1 MESTLDD
8 VPLLLL
14 SRYTD
19 ENVIYAIAVADAKL
33 TITIAR
39 RVPRRG
45 YSLYSIIVCI
55 YMAAICCDHNSRTR
69 ILLLLTVNLPLLS
82 YSPISNPSASRFV
95 KRRTTRYEKGI
106 IKVPYHTNALA
117 SLTSIDFIMKFT
129 GRSLIKSRLEQSI
142 SGNLLST
149 IAFVSCSGLVFYW
162 MLFGA
167 GSTTNYNPL
176 LLPSAAGRQRRD
188 WSKFQYHP
196 PLFSD
201 PTSRNETVCGP
212 SPTFESF
219 WTLDEDHRSSSNEDK
234 TIYEMF
240 FKRTKSS
247 TTSTSS
253 SSATDSKRFRYLEL
267 GAFDGVRESNTRF
280 YDECL
285 GWDGLLIEPN
295 PKIFPRLVRNRPHA
309 HRMSYA
315 ASCSEA
321 QEAANA
327 TVTFLASWF
336 TNAAQNASINR
347 GDYEGRDDL
356 LTEVPCG
363 SLTPVI
369 LDLFPD
375 GHVDFFS
382 LDTEGTEHFIMR
394 QVDLSRISFDV
405 IIAENDNRHCQ
416 QVCESRNQT
425 RIMLQAAGYTLD
437 TTTIERSD
445 LYMSPRMAKSRKD
458 LVSSG

>member
-1 MESTLDD
+1 MPHFECQVLGGRQTAEPAQPAFRVA
-8 VPLLLL
+8 VPITNTVEHLAT
-14 SRYTD
+14 SG
-19 ENVIYAIAVADAKL
+19 IYNN
-33 TITIAR
+33 
-39 RVPRRG
+39 G
-45 YSLYSIIVCI
+45 
-55 YMAAICCDHNSRTR
+55 
-69 ILLLLTVNLPLLS
+69 
-82 YSPISNPSASRFV
+82 
-95 KRRTTRYEKGI
+95 
-106 IKVPYHTNALA
+106 
-117 SLTSIDFIMKFT
+117 IMKFT
-129 GRSLIKSRLEQSI
+129 GQRPFAKSRFGRSI
-142 SGNLLST
+142 NVLSSLGYLAAACAGIVVLCWMLLS
-149 IAFVSCSGLVFYW
+149 ANS
-162 MLFGA
+162 A
-167 GSTTNYNPL
+167 PHHGSDRRQL
-176 LLPSAAGRQRRD
+176 LSSSSSSLLAAIRQRRD

-196 PLFSD
+196 PLLHSD
-201 PTSRNETVCGP
+201 QTSRNETLCGS
-212 SPTFESF
+212 SPTFEAF

-234 TIYEMF
+234 IIYELF
-240 FKRTKSS
+240 FQRTASS
-247 TTSTSS
+247 TTTSSDSSS
-253 SSATDSKRFRYLEL
+253 SSATVSQRFRYLEL

-321 QEAANA
+321 QEAANE
-327 TVTFLASWF
+327 TVTFLASIF
-336 TNAAQNASINR
+336 TNAAQNASVNR

-356 LTEVPCG
+356 LTEVSCG

>member
-1 MESTLDD
+1 LQAWITFIFQPWITLEARTNSQS
-8 VPLLLL
+8 LGAE
-14 SRYTD
+14 RKFG
-19 ENVIYAIAVADAKL
+19 ADF
-33 TITIAR
+33 
-39 RVPRRG
+39 G
-45 YSLYSIIVCI
+45 Y
-55 YMAAICCDHNSRTR
+55 N
-69 ILLLLTVNLPLLS
+69 N
-82 YSPISNPSASRFV
+82 
-95 KRRTTRYEKGI
+95 G
-106 IKVPYHTNALA
+106 
-117 SLTSIDFIMKFT
+117 IMKFT
-129 GRSLIKSRLEQSI
+129 GQRPFVKSRFGRSI
-142 SGNLLST
+142 NANVLSSLGYLVTCAGVVVLCWMLLS
-149 IAFVSCSGLVFYW
+149 ANS
-162 MLFGA
+162 A
-167 GSTTNYNPL
+167 PNYNSDNRQVL
-176 LLPSAAGRQRRD
+176 SSSAATRQRRD

-196 PLFSD
+196 PLFFSD
-201 PTSRNETVCGP
+201 QTSRNETLCGS

-219 WTLDEDHRSSSNEDK
+219 WTLDEDHRSSSSEDK
-234 TIYEMF
+234 IIYELF
-240 FKRTKSS
+240 FKHTASS
-247 TTSTSS
+247 IGSTSS
-253 SSATDSKRFRYLEL
+253 STADSKRFRYLEL

-295 PKIFPRLVRNRPHA
+295 PKVFPRLLYNRPHA

-321 QEAANA
+321 QEKANQ
-327 TVTFLASWF
+327 TVTFLASIF
-336 TNAAQNASINR
+336 TNAAQNASVNR

-394 QVDLSRISFDV
+394 QVDLSRITFDV

-416 QVCESRNQT
+416 EVCESRDQT

-437 TTTIERSD
+437 TTTVHRSD
-445 LYMSPRMAKSRKD
+445 LYMSPRMAKSRKVF
-458 LVSSG
+458 VSSG